1 MARLGGDVRFVASV
15 GDNPGGAQLVRESR
29 SEGVDTS
36 SVEIISGG
44 RTGLALVFVYDS
56 GEN

>member
-44 RTGLALVFVYDS
+44 RRR
-56 GEN
+56 